1 MLRSTGGNI
10 NPSQYYGFI
19 REDSLHRIYYKTTAT
34 NPERLI
40 YDFSITEK
48 DTITAYGLMKKEN
61 DEFSKCQYI
70 CDSISIREYH
80 GVQRR
85 VFYLTELKGLVPEYW
100 IEGLG
105 SSSGLL
111 HNFDGRVGGDAFYLS
126 CVYSGD
132 SLLFKKYATCVRIAL
147 DINDITP
154 NNPRIFPNPIGKNQR
169 LQINNMKPGCVLEV
183 YDARGTLVHR
193 QILDSS
199 EITIRL
205 DVNTGIY
212 LYRIIENRKGSV
224 YSGKLIF
231 E

>member
-1 MLRSTGGNI
+1 MRTCILLSFMILITLPCHSQTDDSIVDLSKVWYTHIYIYCCWQVDTEVIGLSQDTTINDTNYNKVLRSTGGNI

-154 NNPRIFPNPIGKNQR
+154 RI
-169 LQINNMKPGCVLEV
+169 E
-183 YDARGTLVHR
+183 
-193 QILDSS
+193 
-199 EITIRL
+199 
-205 DVNTGIY
+205 
-212 LYRIIENRKGSV
+212 
-224 YSGKLIF
+224 
-231 E
+231 